1 MADNFVA
8 IFDVFDV
15 IIVIIIFG
23 TAVASVYVNKIMK
36 KLLDKYFA
44 RNLKQEIMKTKCV

>member
-1 MADNFVA
+1 MADDFVDL
-8 IFDVFDV
+8 FDVFDV
-15 IIVIIIFG
+15 FIVITIFG

-44 RNLKQEIMKTKCV
+44 RNLK